1 MTDPRRPGWRVD
13 GAQPL
18 GRPIPSEEQVL
29 ALADAAP
36 TEQFRAYV
44 LTAAFSGLRLF
55 EVAAL
60 TGDCVH
66 PLPDGGCRLEVMSG
80 KGGYYGE
87 SALFQPGTKALL
99 DVLREAPDP
108 PVWPRPVW
116 EARVFSTPSGERWD
130 RKSVSKVWVKM
141 RDGLG
146 LPFTFHTLR
155 HFHATWLLDMGVPD
169 LDVSLQLRHRD
180 HGELVRKVYGHP
192 RARLALDRIEAKVDA
207 ARGGSR

>member
-13 GAQPL
+13 GALPL
-18 GRPIPSEEQVL
+18 GRPVPSEEQVL

-36 TEQFRAYV
+36 TEHFRAYV
-44 LTAAFSGLRLF
+44 LVAAFSGLRLF

-60 TGDCVH
+60 DTSCVH
-66 PLPDGGCRLEVMSG
+66 VLDGGCRLEVMSG

-87 SALFQPGTKALL
+87 SSLFEPGTEALL
-99 DVLREAPDP
+99 SVIAGMT
-108 PVWPRPVW
+108 
-116 EARVFSTPSGERWD
+116 RVQDRIFSTPSGERWD
-130 RKSVSKVWVKM
+130 RKSVSKVWVRM

-192 RARLALDRIEAKVDA
+192 RARLALDRIEAKVEA